1 MIGLNENLGGPPE
14 FSVSNLMRSL
24 EQELAGK
31 PVRSAREAQ
40 ELVYDAWEAS
50 SDERERELLTEALQ
64 IDPGNTDAAPRDPF
78 VFIRGTGRPDRT
90 LAEDPRGYDEFL
102 FGSTIAQD
110 DLR

>member
-64 IDPGNTDAAPRDPF
+64 IDPGNTDALLGILSFSSVAPDDRSNSCRRSSRLRCIPF
-78 VFIRGTGRPDRT
+78 
-90 LAEDPRGYDEFL
+90 
-102 FGSTIAQD
+102 
-110 DLR
+110 